1 MVSVFW
7 GPALGLACATFCPE
21 FSNLCLK
28 LKKFCP
34 EFSNIYPKNKRQDL
48 VFWLNYGAY
57 LFFPVIPPYR
67 QIAWFLFF
75 RVFFSAER
83 ESREEP
89 KGRPRRPGGRAE
101 RKAKTAKKPGKS
113 WKKDQGAQAEHTQ
126 NTELDCCIAR
136 FTLREFVFTALLG
149 WLKS

>member
-1 MVSVFW
+1 M
-7 GPALGLACATFCPE
+7 GETCPALGLACATFCPAL
-21 FSNLCLK
+21 SNMCLK
-28 LKKFCP
+28 LKTFCP
-34 EFSNIYPKNKRQDL
+34 AFSNIYPRNKRQDS
-48 VFWLNYGAY
+48 VFWLNSGAI
-57 LFFPVIPPYR
+57 LHLLQTFIPPHR

-75 RVFFSAER
+75 GVFFSAER

-126 NTELDCCIAR
+126 NTELDCCFAR
-136 FTLREFVFTALLG
+136 FTLREFVLTALLG

>member
-1 MVSVFW
+1 MTGFCFW
-7 GPALGLACATFCPE
+7 G
-21 FSNLCLK
+21 
-28 LKKFCP
+28 
-34 EFSNIYPKNKRQDL
+34 
-48 VFWLNYGAY
+48 
-57 LFFPVIPPYR
+57 
-67 QIAWFLFF
+67 
-75 RVFFSAER
+75 VFFSAER

-89 KGRPRRPGGRAE
+89 KGRPTGGRAE

-136 FTLREFVFTALLG
+136 FTLLEFVFPALLG